1 MEDLS
6 GTGAALEVLAAIAV
20 GAVSAVLPVVNAEAV
35 VLAAAVGRPRTAVPV
50 VLGVALGQTLGK
62 VALMVAARHGAHRLV
77 GLLHHP
83 RSRVRTGGAPAGA
96 EPPGAGAP
104 PPRTAWWARAARA
117 VRRWG
122 ERCLAALDSGRWAGP
137 VVLLSAT
144 TGVPPLAVT
153 SIAAGLRRTPVPL
166 FTVCCLLGR
175 SARFLALGLPALAA
189 T

>member
-1 MEDLS
+1 MEDLRA
-6 GTGAALEVLAAIAV
+6 TGVALEVLAAIAV

-62 VALMVAARHGAHRLV
+62 VALMLGARHGAHRLV
-77 GLLHHP
+77 GLLHRP
-83 RSRVRTGGAPAGA
+83 RGRGRTGSAAAGA
-96 EPPGAGAP
+96 EPPGAAA
-104 PPRTAWWARAARA
+104 PRTAWWARA

-122 ERCLAALDSGRWAGP
+122 ERCLTALDSGRWAGP

-153 SIAAGLRRTPVPL
+153 SIAAGLRRTPVPV
-166 FTVCCLLGR
+166 FTACCLAGR
-175 SARFLALGLPALAA
+175 SARFLALGLPALAVA
-189 T
+189 